1 MSSTFLR
8 ILGLAVSFQ
17 AGALRVEAA
26 VSPVVPPNS
35 VVNNASFA
43 SGTTPLAP
51 GTIAAIFGSNLDDG
65 SKNPFSSF
73 GANGELLTTLGG
85 ASVTFN
91 GIPAPIFSAFP
102 GQLNVQIPLELAGQT
117 SAEVIV
123 TVAGQSSP
131 AQTLPIGSD
140 SPGIFAINQTGGG
153 QGDIQF
159 ANTTTYVAPP
169 GSISGARANAG
180 KPGEFITIYCTGLGA
195 VENPPETGKPAPGN
209 PPSMLK
215 TAPKVTIGGISATV
229 SFAGL
234 APGFVGLYQVNVQI
248 PAQVPSG
255 IAVQVKMT
263 VGGKTSNTVN
273 IAIIG
278 NLPSGARIAAG
289 DLHTC
294 AVTAGGGVLCWGGNS
309 HGQLGNGTAAPS
321 SVPVPVTGL
330 STGVVA
336 VTAGADFTCALTDVG
351 TVLCWGYNAQGE
363 VGNGKTSDAHTPV
376 QVMNSAGTAPL
387 SGLVAIG
394 SGHYQ
399 TCGVTSAGTLICWGA
414 DDENDEG
421 PEKPAPGGRPV
432 QVTGIPSN
440 IAAVSGGNGYTLALT
455 SGGELLGW
463 GMDSSL
469 GIGALTG
476 GPNYGTPVQVQL
488 GSVYTVYA
496 GYEDACAVLTDATL
510 WCWGAN
516 STGEVGNNNN
526 RPVGTPVQVLSGI
539 VAASGGDDDTCALT
553 GNGGVMCWGS
563 SSNGQNGT
571 GPMGSTDT
579 FTPQQVVGLEVGVVE
594 IASGYRHNCAVTVGG
609 GVLCWGFNII
619 GQLGNGN
626 TKDQNIPVPVVGLG
640 GNGLLGIF

>member
-1 MSSTFLR
+1 VKV
-8 ILGLAVSFQ
+8 ILALCPCLLAY
-17 AGALRVEAA
+17 AA
-26 VSPVVPPNS
+26 VAQPVVPPDS

-43 SGTTPLAP
+43 TGTTPLAP

-65 SKNPFSSF
+65 SKNPSSSF
-73 GANGELLTTLGG
+73 GPNGELLTTLGS

-91 GIPAPIFSAFP
+91 GIAAPIFSAFP
-102 GQLNVQIPLELAGQT
+102 TQLNVQIPLELAGQT
-117 SAEVIV
+117 SAQMVV
-123 TVAGQSSP
+123 TVNGESSA
-131 AQTLPIGSD
+131 AQTVPIGAD
-140 SPGIFAINQTGGG
+140 SPGIFSINQTGGG

-180 KPGEFITIYCTGLGA
+180 LPGQFITIYCTGLGA
-195 VENPPETGKPAPGN
+195 VQNPPETGKPAPSN
-209 PPSMLK
+209 PPSTLK
-215 TAPKVTIGGISATV
+215 TAPKVTIGGLSAFV

-255 IAVQVKMT
+255 IAVPVKIS

-289 DLHTC
+289 ELHTC
-294 AVTAGGGVLCWGGNS
+294 VVTAAGGVLCWGGNS
-309 HGQLGNGTAAPS
+309 NGQLGNGTTAPS
-321 SVPVPVTGL
+321 SVPVPVAGL
-330 STGVVA
+330 STGVVGI
-336 VTAGADFTCALTDVG
+336 TAGGRFSCALTDVG
-351 TVLCWGYNAQGE
+351 TVWCWGYNAQGE
-363 VGNGKTSDAHTPV
+363 AGNGKTSDAHTPV

-421 PEKPAPGGRPV
+421 PEKPAAGGRPV

-455 SGGELLGW
+455 NGGELLGW
-463 GMDSSL
+463 GIDSSL

-476 GPNYGTPVQVQL
+476 GPNYGTPEKVPL
-488 GSVYTVYA
+488 GSVYAVYA
-496 GYEDACAVLTDATL
+496 GYEDACAVLNDATL

-516 STGEVGNNNN
+516 SDGEVGNNNN
-526 RPVGTPVQVLSGI
+526 NPVGTPVQVLSGI
-539 VAASGGDDDTCALT
+539 VAAGGGDDDTCALT
-553 GNGGVMCWGS
+553 GYGGVMCWGS

-594 IASGYRHNCAVTVGG
+594 IASGYRHNCAVLVSGE
-609 GVLCWGFNII
+609 VMCWGSNLI
-619 GQLGNGN
+619 GQLGNGD
-626 TKDQNIPVPVVGLG
+626 TKDQNMPVAVVGIG
-640 GNGLLGIF
+640 GNGLLEIF